1 MSASVKIDQSAL
13 KGLMASPQGPVWI
26 DIQRRTNR
34 VLNQARRNTPVDEG
48 RLRASL
54 AMEMRSANGS
64 PVGRVGTNVEYAL
77 YVHEGTGVEAG
88 RNYIVPVRARVLRW
102 AAKNNSGGG
111 ARRYKGGATQGYVY
125 AKRVRGV
132 KARPFLRDAL
142 SAASQ

>member
-1 MSASVKIDQSAL
+1 MAAALKIDQEAL
-13 KGLMASPQGPVWI
+13 RTLLSSPRGAVWA

-34 VLNQARRNTPVDEG
+34 VLNQARRNAPVDEG

-64 PVGRVGTNVEYAL
+64 PIGRVGTNVEYAM

-88 RNYIVPVRARVLRW
+88 RGYILPVRARVLRW
-102 AAKNNSGGG
+102 AAINNTGSGT
-111 ARRYKGGATQGYVY
+111 RRYRGGATQQFVY
-125 AKRVRGV
+125 AKRSRGV

-142 SAASQ
+142 TAAK

>member
-1 MSASVKIDQSAL
+1 MAKYIKIDQSAL
-13 KGLMASPQGPVWI
+13 AALMASPQGPVWI

-34 VLNQARRNTPVDEG
+34 VLNQARRNAPVDEG

-54 AMEMRSANGS
+54 AMEMRLASRS

-88 RNYIVPVRARVLRW
+88 KGYIVPVRKKVLAW
-102 AAKNNSGGG
+102 PAKNNSGAGR
-111 ARRYKGGATQGYVY
+111 RRYKGGATANYVY
-125 AKRVRGV
+125 AKRSRGV

-142 SAASQ
+142 SAALR